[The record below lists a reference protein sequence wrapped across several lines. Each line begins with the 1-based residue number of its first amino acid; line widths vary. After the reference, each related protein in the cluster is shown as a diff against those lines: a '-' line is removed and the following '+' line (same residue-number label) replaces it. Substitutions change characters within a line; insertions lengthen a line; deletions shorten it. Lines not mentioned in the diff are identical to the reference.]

1 MYANLCKTHRE
12 CYTLNLMVDMAIP
25 ALEIDNLRKTYN
37 GKPAVDGVSL
47 AIKPGEFFGFLGP
60 NGAGKT
66 TTINCITGV
75 GRFSE
80 GTIKVF
86 GIDVNKEYRQA
97 RRKVGIA
104 PQEFN
109 VDFFGKVRNILD
121 FMGGYYGMRKPER
134 ERRVAELLVRFN
146 LTEHQD
152 KKFNELSGGL
162 KRRLMLARAMVHDPD
177 LLILDEPTAGVDVEL
192 RHELWKYLQE
202 LNAAGKT
209 ILLTSHYLEEV
220 EMLCSRI
227 AIINRGKIAALGD
240 KEEFIK
246 KGDRLEKTYLAITRG
261 ESW

>member
-25 ALEIDNLRKTYN
+25 ALEIDNLRKPYN

-86 GIDVNKEYRQA
+86 GIDVNKEYREA
-97 RRKVGIA
+97 RRKVGIS

-109 VDFFGKVRNILD
+109 VDFFGKTRDILN
-121 FMGGYYGMRKPER
+121 FMAGHYGIP
-134 ERRVAELLVRFN
+134 
-146 LTEHQD
+146 
-152 KKFNELSGGL
+152 
-162 KRRLMLARAMVHDPD
+162 RAV
-177 LLILDEPTAGVDVEL
+177 
-192 RHELWKYLQE
+192 LQE
-202 LNAAGKT
+202 KVEK
-209 ILLTSHYLEEV
+209 LLTH
-220 EMLCSRI
+220 
-227 AIINRGKIAALGD
+227 
-240 KEEFIK
+240 
-246 KGDRLEKTYLAITRG
+246 
-261 ESW
+261 